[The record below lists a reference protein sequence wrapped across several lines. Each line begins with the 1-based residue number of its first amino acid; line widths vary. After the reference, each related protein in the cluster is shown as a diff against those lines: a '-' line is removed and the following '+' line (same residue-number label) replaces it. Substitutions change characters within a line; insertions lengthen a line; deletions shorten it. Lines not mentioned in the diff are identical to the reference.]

1 MEASAAAEAIA
12 TAEASMSSTSS
23 DDITFDGDVEKVLAV
38 AQATA
43 LAAGEVIRD
52 MWPRQSEILD
62 TKSNATDLV
71 TETDQRSEA
80 LIVARIREAYPHH
93 AFIGEEAT
101 GAGAYE
107 LSNAPTWIVDPIDG
121 TTNFVHRVAFTCVL
135 ISFAVN
141 KVPYPSSTVATH
153 ALPCPTPPCPIL
165 LSPAF
170 TCSRSRSR

>member
-1 MEASAAAEAIA
+1 MEASAAAEATA
-12 TAEASMSSTSS
+12 TTEASASSAGS
-23 DDITFDGDVEKVLAV
+23 DSFAFDGDIEKVLAV

-52 MWPRQSEILD
+52 VWPRQSEILD

-80 LIVARIREAYPHH
+80 LIVARIRETYPHH

-141 KVPYPSSTVATH
+141 KVPYPIDTAAMNT
-153 ALPCPTPPCPIL
+153 L
-165 LSPAF
+165 
-170 TCSRSRSR
+170 TCMRSRQPA